1 MRKLFTL
8 TLALLASF
16 SLWAALPTLP
26 TSTLT
31 IPNFPASGW
40 KGIMLPSVIDTTDN
54 WYIVSPYEIYQ
65 SAFSWSNTAGG
76 GSSDGTWAATGIFP
90 ANTRYTTTDSKGKFK
105 FATLKEFDSKKHY
118 YGYRVTNCE
127 AVALIG
133 ASGSNKKRTIY
144 LAAYEI
150 TNSTLPDSAN
160 ATKTAS
166 FESSNLTQIM
176 IEDLDATKEYYIYVT
191 QKGTGSGG
199 SSEGNSNFYSIAFK
213 SAPSC
218 EDSESTIKGDTTL
231 YVNNGYNIGFNSI
244 NTNGCTI
251 DVKKNGAAAVD
262 DVDYSKTNINNYT
275 FLKAGEF
282 VITISQAKD
291 ANNHCAVEESV
302 TVTVLDATP
311 VAAVTVAGETNAYV
325 GAELTYTATAAN
337 ATAYE
342 WYLDDVK
349 QGSDSAKFIYT
360 AVKGSHTIV
369 CKARNEFNVDPYPE
383 WIASVA
389 KEVTITNPSGT
400 LITYTLTGGTVNNAN
415 IPVGANNIVGGT
427 ANAQTEAA
435 QKGPEG
441 DKGYKLGSAGH
452 FIQLT
457 LASGSFLAGD
467 TVCVYAVPE
476 DKDVLSTLTISSD
489 KDKTDVIGSAT
500 GLTNETSKP
509 AKIVLTKGAT
519 DVYLSRPTKGD
530 QNPVVKYMSVI
541 RPKEIKSVTEN
552 LSNVKID
559 GEAISSDNLTT
570 LLADESL
577 DIAESYL
584 DAPEVKFYKTI
595 RTTYEDDTYTDKLD
609 SIVVTSTTEAGKW
622 QAQATI
628 NEVEY
633 TITMAKTPSYSVTYK
648 LGSRTLGSELVIAN
662 GNPADYEDYQTI
674 DNNGLS
680 TFVNWYSRSDLSG
693 DAVTMASATITKDTT
708 FYAKFNI
715 KYASS
720 INMEQWILD
729 NGAGKGSSTKTD
741 ALIAEMNSRNYSTNI
756 AWSNDSKEEIELDSL
771 DDGKTSRNEPYL
783 GLKVKKSG
791 KLINFRL
798 KEGEYVKV
806 KFGQVNTTPKV
817 AINGGD
823 YTAMTITDNVYTYNA
838 TGEDLVSIYIDVAK
852 QAVVYKQIMINEEI
866 QDVTLPDTPTA
877 IDNTADEIKAVKF
890 VENGQL
896 FIRRGEKVY
905 TITGEEV
912 K

>member
-16 SLWAALPTLP
+16 SLWAVDTATW
-26 TSTLT
+26 TFESNATGLT
-31 IPNFPASGW
+31 IVDAGSASTARAKYSDTGSSWTDASGTYGMYANLGST
-40 KGIMLPSVIDTTDN
+40 KGSSTTITTDKEYLNISQISLKLGTSDRGKTEFALQVSPKADFSSDVTDVQARVTISGNISEITKNTAMFTKTYNIDTPISG
-54 WYIVSPYEIYQ
+54 YIRI
-65 SAFSWSNTAGG
+65 
-76 GSSDGTWAATGIFP
+76 
-90 ANTRYTTTDSKGKFK
+90 
-105 FATLKEFDSKKHY
+105 TL
-118 YGYRVTNCE
+118 
-127 AVALIG
+127 AQ
-133 ASGSNKKRTIY
+133 ASGSNNKKMIVDDLTITY
-144 LAAYEI
+144 VDCQAADATFSATSTALVI
-150 TNSTLPDSAN
+150 TNEVP
-160 ATKTAS
+160 
-166 FESSNLTQIM
+166 
-176 IEDLDATKEYYIYVT
+176 
-191 QKGTGSGG
+191 
-199 SSEGNSNFYSIAFK
+199 
-213 SAPSC
+213 APS
-218 EDSESTIKGDTTL
+218 TTLNFTKGD
-231 YVNNGYNIGFNSI
+231 
-244 NTNGCTI
+244 NTSNPI
-251 DVKKNGAAAVD
+251 
-262 DVDYSKTNINNYT
+262 Y
-275 FLKAGEF
+275 
-282 VITISQAKD
+282 
-291 ANNHCAVEESV
+291 SV
-302 TVTVLDATP
+302 TKG
-311 VAAVTVAGETNAYV
+311 GETTTDASVEGTTFTATAAGTYTITATQEADGTYCEV
-325 GAELTYTATAAN
+325 IKEVTITVTAEIPVTACSIEGPTAGYAGYELTYTATAAN
-337 ATAYE
+337 ATSFA
-342 WYLDDVK
+342 WYVDSTPQVGETDAEFVYTGVK
-349 QGSDSAKFIYT
+349 GNHSIYATATNAYT
-360 AVKGSHTIV
+360 ATPVASNSIDLTV
-369 CKARNEFNVDPYPE
+369 TNV
-383 WIASVA
+383 
-389 KEVTITNPSGT
+389 SGT
-400 LITYTLTGGTVNNAN
+400 LVSFTVNSDAN
-415 IPVGANNIVGGT
+415 GAANLSGVLAAD
-427 ANAQTEAA
+427 ANAKVSLT
-435 QKGPEG
+435 KGSSQALDEYT
-441 DKGYKLGSAGH
+441 GYKMDRGKYVGV
-452 FIQLT
+452 T
-457 LASGSFLAGD
+457 LNKGSFAEGD
-467 TVCVYAVPE
+467 TVSFMVTKASGTAKLYLYNDENGTNRLDSIAF
-476 DKDVLSTLTISSD
+476 S
-489 KDKTDVIGSAT
+489 
-500 GLTNETSKP
+500 GLTGWATF
-509 AKIVLTKGAT
+509 VLNQAT
-519 DVYLSRPTKGD
+519 TGVYLYRSDPDVKPYD
-530 QNPVVKYMSVI
+530 QNPYVAAVKII
-541 RPKEIKSVTEN
+541 RPKEVKSVTET

-559 GEAISSDNLTT
+559 GVSISSANLTT
-570 LLADESL
+570 LLANESL

-584 DAPEVKFYKTI
+584 NAPEVKFYKNI

-609 SIVVTSTTEAGKW
+609 SIVVTAATEAGKW

-823 YTAMTITDNVYTYNA
+823 YTAMTITDDVYTYNA

-890 VENGQL
+890 IENGQL

>member
-105 FATLKEFDSKKHY
+105 FATLKEFDNKKHY

-166 FESSNLTQIM
+166 FESSDLTQIM

-199 SSEGNSNFYSIAFK
+199 SSSGNSNFYSIAFK

-231 YVNNGYNIGFNSI
+231 YVNDSYNIGFNSL
-244 NTNGCTI
+244 NTNSCTV
-251 DVKKNGAAAVD
+251 DVKKNGSDAID

-311 VAAVTVAGETNAYV
+311 VTAVTIDGPTAGYAGY
-325 GAELTYTATAAN
+325 ELTYTATAAN
-337 ATAYE
+337 AAAYE
-342 WYLDDVK
+342 WYLDGVK

-360 AVKGSHTIV
+360 AVKGSHSIV
-369 CKARNEFNVDPYPE
+369 CRARNQFNVDPYQE
-383 WIASVA
+383 WISSDA
-389 KEVTITNPSGT
+389 KALTVTNVSGT
-400 LITYTLTGGTVNNAN
+400 LVSFTVNSDAN
-415 IPVGANNIVGGT
+415 GAANLSGVLAAD
-427 ANAQTEAA
+427 ANAKVSLT
-435 QKGPEG
+435 KGSSQALDEYT
-441 DKGYKLGSAGH
+441 GYKMDRGKYVGV
-452 FIQLT
+452 T
-457 LASGSFLAGD
+457 LSKGSFAEGD
-467 TVCVYAVPE
+467 TVSFMVTKASGTAKLYLYNDEKGTNRLDSIEFSGQTGWATF
-476 DKDVLSTLTISSD
+476 VLNQ
-489 KDKTDVIGSAT
+489 AT
-500 GLTNETSKP
+500 TG
-509 AKIVLTKGAT
+509 
-519 DVYLSRPTKGD
+519 VYLYRSDPDVKPYD
-530 QNPVVKYMSVI
+530 QNPYVAAVKVI
-541 RPKEIKSVTEN
+541 RPKEVKSVTET

-559 GEAISSDNLTT
+559 GVAISSANLTT

-584 DAPEVKFYKTI
+584 NAPEVKFYKTI

-609 SIVVTSTTEAGKW
+609 SIDVTSTTEAGKW

-890 VENGQL
+890 IENGQL